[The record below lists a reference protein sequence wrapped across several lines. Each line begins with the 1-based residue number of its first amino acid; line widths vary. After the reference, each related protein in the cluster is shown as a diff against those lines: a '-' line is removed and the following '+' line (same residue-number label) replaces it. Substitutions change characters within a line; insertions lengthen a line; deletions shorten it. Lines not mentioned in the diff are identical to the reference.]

1 MPALIS
7 AVICSWLDVAGPS
20 VQTIFAR
27 RLIADPLP
35 VVYTTL
41 TDPATWV
48 IGVTEG
54 SYVGRS
60 IAARKQRVRL
70 TRP

>member
-41 TDPATWV
+41 TDRRRWV

-54 SYVGRS
+54 SRVGRTT
-60 IAARKQRVRL
+60 AARKGRICH
-70 TRP
+70 